1 MPEPSRFPALIA
13 AGLCMA
19 MMGAAG
25 SGRAQSPALALKPAP
40 ALPSGPTR
48 LSELAARALE
58 VQPVIRGAEARER
71 ADDERLEQ
79 ARGALRLNVVGAL
92 GYRREFAN
100 SGFTVPYSSSY
111 SAVQFALPLYRPQ
124 SDAGVV
130 QAQSQRETSRF
141 ARFETQRDVLSKLA
155 ETFLAAAQAD
165 AEAGLLE
172 QERALL
178 LQQRTLN
185 ERRMAGGVGTSV
197 EVMETAA
204 RADSLLAQ
212 VQGAQG
218 SYLMQLADIGR
229 LAGVPVV
236 GVERVREAEPPYVVP
251 GNVAAALALARER
264 SASLARLNATVA
276 LARAT
281 AEFQRAGVSPTIDL
295 VGNYDLGR
303 SLVSGVPQS
312 LPSTSLG
319 VQLAVPLWTGGIAGA
334 RVREALALAEKAE
347 ADLKDAEW
355 VLEAE
360 LRKAYFDLER
370 NQKQWRTQAG
380 ALEIAMQAYTATR
393 KAFEAGVRSNIDLLN
408 SQQLTFSA
416 RREALRARVAILLAQ
431 VRILALSETLN
442 VEFLARLDPAFG
454 D

>member
-1 MPEPSRFPALIA
+1 M
-13 AGLCMA
+13 
-19 MMGAAG
+19 
-25 SGRAQSPALALKPAP
+25 
-40 ALPSGPTR
+40 
-48 LSELAARALE
+48 
-58 VQPVIRGAEARER
+58 
-71 ADDERLEQ
+71 
-79 ARGALRLNVVGAL
+79 
-92 GYRREFAN
+92 
-100 SGFTVPYSSSY
+100 
-111 SAVQFALPLYRPQ
+111 
-124 SDAGVV
+124 
-130 QAQSQRETSRF
+130 
-141 ARFETQRDVLSKLA
+141 
-155 ETFLAAAQAD
+155 
-165 AEAGLLE
+165 
-172 QERALL
+172 L

-370 NQKQWRTQAG
+370 NRKQWRTQAG
-380 ALEIAMQAYTATR
+380 ALEIAIQAYTATR